1 MSGKARDKVENRPL
15 SSYFALGSLIVFLI
29 LGVVLPSGARSLVI
43 QMMIFSVF
51 AMGYDV
57 SLGFT
62 NQCSLGH
69 AIFFGSGA
77 YGTVLSI
84 MVLKAGVIPSLLAGA
99 GVGLVMAL
107 VLGLICVRLSEAY
120 FVIVTAIISSV
131 FHLLAMDMTWLT
143 GGDDG
148 LSFNV
153 PAISL
158 GFTQLSLYNPTV
170 NYYFVFVFLAL
181 AYFLMNRMLKAPL
194 GKIFVSIK
202 ENETRAHFLGYNVY
216 GYKLI
221 AFVISGAFGALG
233 GALYALTLRYASA
246 DYFSFY
252 WSILPIVWCLIGG
265 LGTLSG
271 CWVGVAI
278 MCIFQYYISAWFTH
292 YLLILGILILVIL
305 RVSRKGMLGWVL
317 SWRNR

>member
-1 MSGKARDKVENRPL
+1 MENKPL
-15 SSYFALGSLIVFLI
+15 LSYFAVGSLVVFLL
-29 LGVVLPSGARSLVI
+29 LGFILPSGARSLVI
-43 QMMIFSVF
+43 QMMIFSIF

-69 AIFFGSGA
+69 SIFFGAGA
-77 YGTVLSI
+77 YGAVLSI
-84 MVLKAGVIPSLLAGA
+84 MMLKAGVVPSLLIGS
-99 GVGLVMAL
+99 GVGLIVAL

-148 LSFNV
+148 LSLSV
-153 PAISL
+153 PALSL
-158 GFTQLSLYNPTV
+158 GFTELSLYKPAV
-170 NYYFVFVFLAL
+170 NYYFVLVFLAL
-181 AYFLMNRMLKAPL
+181 TYLVMNRILKAPL
-194 GKIFVSIK
+194 GRIFVSVK
-202 ENETRAHFLGYNVY
+202 ENEKRAHFLGYNVY

-221 AFVISGAFGALG
+221 AFVISGTFGALA

-265 LGTLSG
+265 LGTLVG
-271 CWVGVAI
+271 CWIGVAI
-278 MCIFQYYISAWFTH
+278 MCIFQYYVSTWFTH
-292 YLLILGILILVIL
+292 YLLILGVLILVIL
-305 RVSRKGMLGWVL
+305 RVSRKGMLGYVL
-317 SWRNR
+317 SWRSK

>member
-1 MSGKARDKVENRPL
+1 MEKKPL
-15 SSYFALGSLIVFLI
+15 LSHFGIGCLGIFLI

-69 AIFFGSGA
+69 SIFFGAGA
-77 YGTVLSI
+77 YGAVLSI
-84 MVLKAGVIPSLLAGA
+84 MILKAGVIPSLVAGA
-99 GVGLVMAL
+99 GVGLVTAL

-148 LSFNV
+148 LTLTV
-153 PAISL
+153 PTISL
-158 GFTQLSLYNPTV
+158 GFTQLSLYKPIV
-170 NYYFVFVFLAL
+170 NYYFVLLFLAIS
-181 AYFLMNRMLKAPL
+181 YFVMNRILKAPL
-194 GKIFVSIK
+194 GKILDSIK
-202 ENETRAHFLGYNVY
+202 ENEVRAHYLGYNVY

-221 AFVISGAFGALG
+221 AFVISGVFGALG

-265 LGTLSG
+265 LGTLVG
-271 CWVGVAI
+271 CWIGVAI
-278 MCIFQYYISAWFTH
+278 MCIFQYYVSAWFTH

-305 RVSRKGMLGWVL
+305 RVSRKGVLGYAL
-317 SWRNR
+317 SWRSK